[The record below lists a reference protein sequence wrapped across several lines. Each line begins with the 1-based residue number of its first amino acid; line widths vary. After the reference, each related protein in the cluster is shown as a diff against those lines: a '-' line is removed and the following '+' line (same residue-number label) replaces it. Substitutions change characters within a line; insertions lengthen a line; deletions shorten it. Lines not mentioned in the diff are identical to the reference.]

1 MKWKFVYYN
10 NRVEKDILNL
20 PIELLSEFLGMQE
33 MMEIKGPCLG
43 MPFTRAMG
51 NGLFEMRIRGKDNI
65 ARIFYGT
72 VIAGEIVILH
82 NFIKKTQNTPDHEL
96 KLAKKRLKEIQN
108 HG

>member
-20 PIELLSEFLGMQE
+20 PIELLSEFLGLQE
-33 MMEIKGPCLG
+33 MMEIKEPSLG

-51 NGLFEMRIRGKDNI
+51 NGLFEMRIRDKDNI
-65 ARIFYGT
+65 ARIFYAT
-72 VIAGEIVILH
+72 VIAEEIVILH
-82 NFIKKTQNTPDHEL
+82 NFIKKTQKTPVHEL
-96 KLAKKRLKEIQN
+96 KLAKKRLKEIQH